1 MCIIMEILNP
11 DYLLA
16 LRKLIYRGHIL
27 DCLFIKWNPCSY
39 KVLIGYKL
47 NEAFLQLYSAGVNS
61 SNL

>member
-1 MCIIMEILNP
+1 MEILNP

-16 LRKLIYRGHIL
+16 LEKLICRGHIL

-47 NEAFLQLYSAGVNS
+47 NEAFL
-61 SNL
+61 